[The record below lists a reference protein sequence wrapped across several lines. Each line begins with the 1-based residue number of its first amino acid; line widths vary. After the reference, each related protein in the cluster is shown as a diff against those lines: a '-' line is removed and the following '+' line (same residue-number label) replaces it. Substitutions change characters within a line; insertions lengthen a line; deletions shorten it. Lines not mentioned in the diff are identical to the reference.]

1 MVTVTILSGA
11 TVSDAAD
18 FHSTT
23 FSGIVMPQ
31 AFTGTTLTFQ
41 VSHDGVLYQLLYG
54 PTGSA
59 VSMTVA
65 GATPARTYS
74 FTADIAN
81 ELSHWRWVKVVS
93 GSAEGADRSVIL
105 WAR

>member
-1 MVTVTILSGA
+1 MAVTVTIALNG
-11 TVSDAAD
+11 TVSDVAD

-23 FSGIVMPQ
+23 FSGIVMPA
-31 AFTGTTLTFQ
+31 AFTGTSLGFQ
-41 VSHDGVLYQLLYG
+41 VSHDGVTYQTLYG
-54 PTGSA
+54 PTGAA
-59 VSMTVA
+59 VSFTVA
-65 GATPARTYS
+65 AGRTYS
-74 FTADIAN
+74 FTADVAN

>member
-11 TVSDAAD
+11 TVSNAAD

-23 FSGIVMPQ
+23 FSGIVLPA
-31 AFTGTTLTFQ
+31 AFTGTALTFQ
-41 VSHDGVLYQLLYG
+41 VSPDGVDYQLLYG
-54 PTGSA
+54 PTGAA
-59 VSMTVA
+59 VSLTVA

-74 FTADIAN
+74 FTADVAN

-93 GSAEGADRSVIL
+93 NAAEGADRLIGL